1 MVILASE
8 PDAMLSV
15 WLHCVFVFLAKSI
28 KTVPKT
34 MIFYPMKLD
43 GIDPSLSL
51 VFSILIYELQ
61 QMLTLLFIVG
71 VTQKLALDSSGK

>member
-1 MVILASE
+1 
-8 PDAMLSV
+8 
-15 WLHCVFVFLAKSI
+15 
-28 KTVPKT
+28 
-34 MIFYPMKLD
+34 MIFYPVKLD

-71 VTQKLALDSSGK
+71 VTQKLALDKGQ